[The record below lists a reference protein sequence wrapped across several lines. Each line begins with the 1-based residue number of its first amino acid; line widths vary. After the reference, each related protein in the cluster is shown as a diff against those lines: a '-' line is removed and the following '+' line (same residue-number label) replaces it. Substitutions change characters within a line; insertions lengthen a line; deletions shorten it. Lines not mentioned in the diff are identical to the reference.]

1 MTRIAPLLAG
11 IALFTGSTLAHAQI
25 AAPSSVN
32 LQPEPTP
39 LNSPVATPAVDM
51 QAEPTPFSSPNVATA
66 TPIPDVP
73 ELSVLDEAFKQSSLG
88 KTADV
93 YRQRTEIRKL
103 QNRVAAEPSIVA
115 ARKAAERPRTDLEKR
130 NALREYYNLYYGR
143 MKSLASSDSTRKA
156 LDALKPERLQL
167 LDQPRVR
174 PSGDGTP
181 PPMETKGP
189 KKSKRTR
196 SEL

>member
-1 MTRIAPLLAG
+1 MTKFVFLFLALA
-11 IALFTGSTLAHAQI
+11 ALFPVAQAQI

-32 LQPEPTP
+32 LQAEPTP
-39 LNSPVATPAVDM
+39 LTSPSATPADLPTVDGQLEVNSPVATPA
-51 QAEPTPFSSPNVATA
+51 
-66 TPIPDVP
+66 PIPDVP

-88 KTADV
+88 KAADV

-103 QNRVAAEPSIVA
+103 QNRVSAEPSVVA

-156 LDALKPERLQL
+156 LDALKAERLKL

-174 PSGDGTP
+174 PSGEGIP
-181 PPMETKGP
+181 EPAEVKER
-189 KKSKRTR
+189 KKDKRSR